1 MKIMN
6 KEIGKEEVIMF
17 IKTGLYIYFL
27 FFPVLLLV
35 VGSEMLFL
43 AFGILGLISWFV
55 SVYDYIREHKTSLPL
70 ISFMFFLMIILTLH
84 QALSAFVL
92 THTTG
97 VFDTFTPYEQFTT
110 MMLASIIIFCYAVV
124 CKYYYDYYKKML
136 DITIEGME

>member
-6 KEIGKEEVIMF
+6 EEIGKEEIIMF
-17 IKTGLYIYFL
+17 IKSGLYVYFL

-35 VGSEMLFL
+35 VRSQFFL
-43 AFGILGLISWFV
+43 IFGLLGLISWIV
-55 SVYDYIREHKTSLPL
+55 TVYDYIREHKTSLPL
-70 ISFMFFLMIILTLH
+70 ISFMFFLLIILTLH
-84 QALSAFVL
+84 QALSVFIL

-110 MMLASIIIFCYAVV
+110 MMLATLIIFCYAVV

-136 DITIEGME
+136 DITIEGFE